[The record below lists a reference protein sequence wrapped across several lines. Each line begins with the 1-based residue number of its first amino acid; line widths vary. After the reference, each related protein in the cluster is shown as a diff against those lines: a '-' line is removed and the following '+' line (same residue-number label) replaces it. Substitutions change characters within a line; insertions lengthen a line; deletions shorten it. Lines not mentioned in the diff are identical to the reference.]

1 MKTSRPWLQWGLV
14 VVGVLVAFYLPFGFD
29 DPELERMATVMTLAL
44 GAMGLSLLTGFS
56 GQISIGHG
64 AFMGI
69 GAYTTAILVAD
80 RACPWFL
87 AFAVSAAVC
96 LAVGALVGLPAL
108 RIRGT
113 ALALATLGLAVLF
126 PQIIKRYSDTTGG
139 SQGKNLFQYRFR
151 APEWTKS
158 INLLDTGKPLSDEQW
173 T

>member
-1 MKTSRPWLQWGLV
+1 NPRLRW
-14 VVGVLVAFYLPFGFD
+14 VAVAVAILIALYLPFGFD
-29 DPELERMATVMTLAL
+29 DPELERLATVMTLAL

-87 AFAVSAAVC
+87 AFAASAALCFV
-96 LAVGALVGLPAL
+96 VGTLVGLPAL

-139 SQGKNLFQYRFR
+139 SQGKNLF
-151 APEWTKS
+151 
-158 INLLDTGKPLSDEQW
+158 
-173 T
+173 